1 MKALSLF
8 SGIGGLDIACEMA
21 GMEVVAF
28 SEIEPYA
35 CEILKRRWP
44 NVPNV
49 GDVRNITR
57 DLLENVG
64 VKQGEIDIVFG
75 GFPCQPFSVAGKR
88 RGKSDDRFLWP
99 EFSRIV
105 REISPVWIV
114 AENVSGL
121 INLALDD
128 VLSDLESENYETGTF
143 VYPASAVGAPH
154 KRERLFVVGIRK
166 DVAYPRC
173 PLRQGTVEQRAHTVE
188 ESKELANITERSSGT
203 LWPTPTCRDY
213 KGANSESGLM
223 RSDGKMCTDQLPNAV
238 KFWLT
243 PRKFMYKD
251 SIIDRNKSNLGE
263 KVGGQLNPDWV
274 ECLMGFPVG
283 WTDIDCEEPLPWP
296 GWPALMG
303 QPQYDY
309 EPPRVATKSRNR
321 TKRLKCLGNAVVP
334 QQAYP
339 IFQIIADIH
348 RASLLFKEC

>member
-8 SGIGGLDIACEMA
+8 TGIGGLDIACETA
-21 GMEVVAF
+21 GIEVVAF

-44 NVPNV
+44 NVPNL
-49 GDVRNITR
+49 GDVRNITK

-64 VKQGEIDIVFG
+64 IGQEEVDIVFG
-75 GFPCQPFSVAGKR
+75 GFPCQPLSVAGKR

-173 PLRQGTVEQRAHTVE
+173 PLRQGTVEQRAHAVE
-188 ESKELANITERSSGT
+188 ESKELANITERSGGT
-203 LWPTPTCRDY
+203 LWSTPTCRDY

-223 RSDGKMCTDQLPNAV
+223 RSDGKMRTDQLPNAV
-238 KFWLT
+238 KFWPT
-243 PRKFMYKD
+243 PR
-251 SIIDRNKSNLGE
+251 E
-263 KVGGQLNPDWV
+263 
-274 ECLMGFPVG
+274 
-283 WTDIDCEEPLPWP
+283 
-296 GWPALMG
+296 
-303 QPQYDY
+303 
-309 EPPRVATKSRNR
+309 
-321 TKRLKCLGNAVVP
+321 
-334 QQAYP
+334 
-339 IFQIIADIH
+339 
-348 RASLLFKEC
+348 FKY

>member
-57 DLLENVG
+57 DLLEKIG
-64 VKQGEIDIVFG
+64 VRQIDIIFG

-88 RGKSDDRFLWP
+88 KGKSDDRFLWP

-105 REISPVWIV
+105 GEIKPVWIV
-114 AENVSGL
+114 AENVPGL
-121 INLALDD
+121 IGLALDD
-128 VLSDLESENYETGTF
+128 VLSDLESKNYETGAF

-154 KRERLFVVGIRK
+154 KRERLFVVGVRK
-166 DVAYPRC
+166 DVADSRR
-173 PLRQGTVEQRAHTVE
+173 PLRQGTVEQRTNAVE
-188 ESKELANITERSSGT
+188 DSEGFADIVKRSGGS

-213 KGANSESGLM
+213 KGANTGSGLM
-223 RSDGKMCTDQLPNAV
+223 RSDGKMRTDQLPNAV
-238 KFWLT
+238 KFWPT
-243 PRKFMYKD
+243 PREFMYKD

-283 WTDIDCEEPLPWP
+283 WTDIDCEELFPWP

-309 EPPRVATKSRNR
+309 EPPRVTTKSRNR

>member
-8 SGIGGLDIACEMA
+8 SGIGGLDIACETA

-57 DLLENVG
+57 DLLEKIG
-64 VKQGEIDIVFG
+64 IRQIDIIFG

-88 RGKSDDRFLWP
+88 KGKSDDRFLWP

-105 REISPVWIV
+105 GEIKPVWIV
-114 AENVSGL
+114 AENVPGL
-121 INLALDD
+121 IGLALDD
-128 VLSDLESENYETGTF
+128 VLSDLESKNYETGAF

-154 KRERLFVVGIRK
+154 KRERLFVVGVRK
-166 DVAYPRC
+166 DVADSRR
-173 PLRQGTVEQRAHTVE
+173 PLRQGTVEQRTNAVE
-188 ESKELANITERSSGT
+188 ESKELANITERSGGT
-203 LWPTPTCRDY
+203 LWPTPRAQEPGRTTEGYGR
-213 KGANSESGLM
+213 GLQELVE
-223 RSDGKMCTDQLPNAV
+223 GKEQRKLCP
-238 KFWLT
+238 T
-243 PRKFMYKD
+243 PRQFMYKD

-274 ECLMGFPVG
+274 EILMGFPVG

-309 EPPRVATKSRNR
+309 EPQRVATKSRNR

>member
-8 SGIGGLDIACEMA
+8 TGIGGLDIACETA
-21 GMEVVAF
+21 GIEVVAF

-44 NVPNV
+44 NVPNL
-49 GDVRNITR
+49 GDVRNITK

-64 VKQGEIDIVFG
+64 IGQEEVDIVFG
-75 GFPCQPFSVAGKR
+75 GFPCQPLSVAGKR

-154 KRERLFVVGIRK
+154 RRERVFVVGIRK

-173 PLRQGTVEQRAHTVE
+173 PLRQGTVV
-188 ESKELANITERSSGT
+188 T
-203 LWPTPTCRDY
+203 L
-213 KGANSESGLM
+213 
-223 RSDGKMCTDQLPNAV
+223 
-238 KFWLT
+238 
-243 PRKFMYKD
+243 
-251 SIIDRNKSNLGE
+251 
-263 KVGGQLNPDWV
+263 
-274 ECLMGFPVG
+274 
-283 WTDIDCEEPLPWP
+283 
-296 GWPALMG
+296 
-303 QPQYDY
+303 
-309 EPPRVATKSRNR
+309 
-321 TKRLKCLGNAVVP
+321 
-334 QQAYP
+334 
-339 IFQIIADIH
+339 
-348 RASLLFKEC
+348 